1 MTVKILNI
9 NLVPLLIRKH
19 IIVFTLLLFQTDN
32 YAQASEAAEDKF
44 RIALGGYSV
53 VRYDSTMSLTDEAVG
68 AGASINP
75 VDAFALDAEQTVFRL
90 DGDYRFNTE
99 HALTYSIYSI
109 KAKGNK
115 ILEEDFNWLDEDGN
129 TITIPI
135 GANVNASLD
144 YDIYKVGYL
153 WSFHHTDKIE
163 LAVGAGL
170 HITRIAIG
178 LDAGGIYTG
187 NEARDVK
194 TTMPMPVF
202 SFSLS
207 YHITPK
213 LQWYLKPEFFA
224 LKFDE
229 WDGIYTDISL
239 GMEYRAFEH
248 VGIGLGVGSNS
259 LNLTVKNSDYTFNYD
274 NRVSG
279 LVFYVA
285 GYF

>member
-1 MTVKILNI
+1 MKRQYI
-9 NLVPLLIRKH
+9 NPLSIAVRKYL
-19 IIVFTLLLFQTDN
+19 IVFYLLLFLATN

-53 VRYDSTMSLTDEAVG
+53 VRYDSTMSLTDETLG

-75 VDAFALDAEQTVFRL
+75 VDAFALDAKQTVFRL
-90 DGDYRFNTE
+90 DGHYRFNGV

-109 KAKGNK
+109 KASGNK
-115 ILEEDFNWLDEDGN
+115 ILEEEFNWLDDDGN
-129 TITIPI
+129 TITIPV
-135 GANVNASLD
+135 GANINTSLD

-153 WSFHHTDKIE
+153 WSFHHTDKVE

-187 NEARDVK
+187 NETRDIK

-202 SFSLS
+202 SFSLA

-213 LQWYLKPEFFA
+213 FQWYLKPEFFV

-239 GMEYRAFEH
+239 GMEYRAFDH
-248 VGIGLGVGSNS
+248 VGLGLGLGSNS
-259 LNLTVKNSDYTFNYD
+259 LNLTVKTSDYTFNYD